1 MKTIIL
7 TLIAALGLLPFSTR
21 AGVVAGDEVL
31 GNWHTT
37 DNKSVVEVFKHD
49 GHYFAKILSLKEPNW
64 PAKDEAG
71 LGGKPK
77 TDRKNPDTQL
87 RSRPI
92 VGLQFMSDFAFAG
105 KNLWEDGKIYDPEVG
120 KTYKCKM
127 TLVDAHHLEVRGFVG
142 FSFLGRTVVWTR

>member
-1 MKTIIL
+1 MKKIFL
-7 TLIAALGLLPFSTR
+7 TLIAALGLLSLSAR
-21 AGVVAGDEVL
+21 ADVAAGDEVL
-31 GNWHTT
+31 GAWHTT
-37 DNKSVVEVFKHD
+37 DDKSVVQVFKQS
-49 GHYFAKILSLKEPNW
+49 GHFFAKILSLKEPNW
-64 PAKDEAG
+64 PANDESG
-71 LGGKPK
+71 MGGKPR
-77 TDRKNPDTQL
+77 TDRKNPDSQL

-127 TLVDAHHLEVRGFVG
+127 TLVDAHHLEVRGYVG